1 MKNHKTL
8 TAFIILALL
17 LAVFLGVTLYTNIL
31 SYMELSSQA
40 DLKVSGMVDTLN
52 RVQDHINALETEF
65 RTKTENT
72 MELMSMALRPFV
84 KENTYDGPEVF
95 EDEATDG
102 NYDGIVFLCVVLS
115 MLGLCWFVSKHLNGF
130 LSHFILRISRGM
142 TAFYC
147 LHWVFVRVITNVI
160 LYLVNGTQELPEPQ
174 IYLLSLAICIVTTIL
189 VFLQQDFKARVLKK
203 KEAAV

>member
-84 KENTYDGPEVF
+84 KENTYNGPEVF
-95 EDEATDG
+95 ED
-102 NYDGIVFLCVVLS
+102 S
-115 MLGLCWFVSKHLNGF
+115 
-130 LSHFILRISRGM
+130 
-142 TAFYC
+142 
-147 LHWVFVRVITNVI
+147 VR
-160 LYLVNGTQELPEPQ
+160 
-174 IYLLSLAICIVTTIL
+174 S
-189 VFLQQDFKARVLKK
+189 
-203 KEAAV
+203 